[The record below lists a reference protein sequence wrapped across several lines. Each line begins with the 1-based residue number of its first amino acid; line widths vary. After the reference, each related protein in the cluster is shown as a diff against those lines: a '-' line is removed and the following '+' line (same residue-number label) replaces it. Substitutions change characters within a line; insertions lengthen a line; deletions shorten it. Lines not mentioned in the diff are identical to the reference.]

1 MKKLFFMCVL
11 LTLTINVYGRCNMT
25 NVDDNTRIVS
35 LAKNFADQASDEFKK
50 ENALR
55 GCELLQISQSFIKQ
69 SDNQTLISDISSL
82 YDEKC
87 NIHS

>member
-1 MKKLFFMCVL
+1 MKKLFFICVL
-11 LTLTINVYGRCNMT
+11 LALTINVYARCNMT
-25 NVDDNTRIVS
+25 NMDDNTRVVF
-35 LAKNFADQASDEFKK
+35 LAKDFASQADHEFKQDH
-50 ENALR
+50 ATR
-55 GCELLQISQSFIKQ
+55 GCELLKISQSFIKQ

>member
-1 MKKLFFMCVL
+1 MCVL
-11 LTLTINVYGRCNMT
+11 LALNINVYGRCNMT

-35 LAKNFADQASDEFKK
+35 LAKDFADQASDEFKK

-55 GCELLQISQSFIKQ
+55 GCELLKISQSFIKQ
-69 SDNQTLISDISSL
+69 SDNQALISDISSL
-82 YDEKC
+82 YDDKC